1 MDATSHTAS
10 RGRHARPRR
19 TTGRRRRILG
29 LGGLAV
35 AGTLT
40 LAAGGLA
47 WASFQGQLADSNGT
61 FSAGTLL
68 LGGATPGGVTCTSSS
83 TVVPVTSNSATCPGD
98 PLPTGT
104 LGMSGSASTSTLS
117 DPGTI
122 DPTDAAMSSPTCG
135 VAQLVDSASSD
146 TALTMGGVSY
156 GQSGPMGGTGI
167 ALDGSTGWFES
178 TSPSSTPGSFTLLAW
193 FKAAPGA
200 SGTIFSL
207 SSSQFDTGSPDSD
220 LDLWIDGSGKLV
232 WGIVTL
238 DALGDQVPSEAT
250 STSTVTDG
258 SWHLAAATFAGLSS
272 SLYVDGTVQGSVPAL
287 NGLASESGWYPA
299 IGWGPEGAPTWPDGP
314 PSAFFS
320 GSLAMVSVSPSA
332 ASGAQISALAAS
344 ASTNAYESALSSD
357 APPTEN
363 WEMADSGTQA
373 YTGAVAVSG
382 GGTTLPCQRVE
393 TTVEEVKAATT
404 SCVLPAAPGSCPAP
418 SPTTLLSSLVDMAP
432 LAAPTTAAPAQITVT
447 FALTAPSPP
456 GVAGLNL
463 LPGLDFGV
471 SRTGWS
477 ANLIYAGATVE
488 L

>member
-1 MDATSHTAS
+1 MDAAPHTAI
-10 RGRHARPRR
+10 RGRHARHRR
-19 TTGRRRRILG
+19 KVLG
-29 LGGLAV
+29 LGGLAGV
-35 AGTLT
+35 LVLTLT
-40 LAAGGLA
+40 GAGLA
-47 WASFQGQLADSNGT
+47 WATFQGQLANSTGT
-61 FSAGTLL
+61 FSTGTLL
-68 LGGATPGGVTCTSSS
+68 LGGVTPVGVGCTSSS
-83 TVVPVTSNSATCPGD
+83 TVTPISTNSATCPGD

-104 LGMSGSASTSTLS
+104 LSPAASAAVTTLS

-122 DPTDAAMSSPTCG
+122 DPTAAAMSSPTCG
-135 VAQLVDSASSD
+135 VAQLVDSESND
-146 TALTMGGVSY
+146 TALTMGGVAY
-156 GQSGPMGGTGI
+156 EQSGPMAGTGI

-178 TSPSSTPGSFTLLAW
+178 TSPYSTPGSFTLFAW

-220 LDLWIDGSGKLV
+220 FNLWIDGSGKLV

-238 DALGDQVPSEAT
+238 SALGAHVPSEVT
-250 STSTVTDG
+250 STSTVADG

-272 SLYVDGTVQGSVPAL
+272 NLYLDGTAQGSVPVL
-287 NGLASESGWYPA
+287 NGLAGESGWYPS
-299 IGWGPEGAPTWPDGP
+299 IGWGSEGAPTWSDAP
-314 PSAFFS
+314 PSAFFA
-320 GSLAMVSVSPSA
+320 GSLAMVSLSPSA
-332 ASGAQISALAAS
+332 ASAAQIAALAGSAS
-344 ASTNAYESALSSD
+344 ANAYESALSSD

-393 TTVEEVKAATT
+393 TTVEEVKAGTT

-432 LAAPTTAAPAQITVT
+432 LAAPTTAAAAQLTVT
-447 FALTAPSPP
+447 LALTAASPP
-456 GVAGLNL
+456 GVAGLHL

-477 ANLIYAGATVE
+477 ANVIYANATVE